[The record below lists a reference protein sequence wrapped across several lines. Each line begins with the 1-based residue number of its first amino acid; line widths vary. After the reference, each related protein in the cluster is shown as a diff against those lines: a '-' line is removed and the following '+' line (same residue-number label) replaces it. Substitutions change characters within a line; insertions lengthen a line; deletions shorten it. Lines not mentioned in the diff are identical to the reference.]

1 MDPKPPIR
9 KQIHVKVG
17 LMQTVKHT
25 DALCINIR
33 NAIERCDERIGGV
46 ELTVVDVP
54 MPVVFTGASFERG

>member
-1 MDPKPPIR
+1 
-9 KQIHVKVG
+9 
-17 LMQTVKHT
+17 MQTVKHT